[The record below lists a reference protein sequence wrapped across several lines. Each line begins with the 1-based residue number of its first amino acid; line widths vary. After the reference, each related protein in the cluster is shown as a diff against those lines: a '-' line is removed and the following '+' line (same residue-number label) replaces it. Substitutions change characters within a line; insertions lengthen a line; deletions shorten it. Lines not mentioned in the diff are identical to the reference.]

1 MTQPPFHLAFPVDDL
16 DAARAFYGGVL
27 GCPEGRSS
35 DHWIDFDFRGHQIV
49 AHLSPDAV
57 RARASAPTL
66 AGMAALLLADSAMST
81 APIIGS
87 AADMF
92 FTGHKWAANMLLKH
106 LDGTLYVEGLPD
118 DAANAD
124 ILAHIRTGKERRRVV
139 FLGERKEPQEAS
151 APVAPRT
158 SSAPSGDSPTCPPE
172 AR

>member
-1 MTQPPFHLAFPVDDL
+1 MIHARSHVDLHNIRLTVERTKKLSDRVIGIGPLGLGL
-16 DAARAFYGGVL
+16 DGVL
-27 GCPEGRSS
+27 AWVPGAGQAYSLAAGG
-35 DHWIDFDFRGHQIV
+35 FLLLQ
-49 AHLSPDAV
+49 AV

-139 FLGERKEPQEAS
+139 FLGERKEPWAR
-151 APVAPRT
+151 ARPVRA
-158 SSAPSGDSPTCPPE
+158 
-172 AR
+172 